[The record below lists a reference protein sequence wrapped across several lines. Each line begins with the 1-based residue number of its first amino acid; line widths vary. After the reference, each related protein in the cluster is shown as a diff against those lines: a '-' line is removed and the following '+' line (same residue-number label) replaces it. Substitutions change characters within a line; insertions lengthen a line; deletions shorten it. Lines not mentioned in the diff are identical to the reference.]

1 MAVCQ
6 RHVGRHWHARE
17 GGRHLMGYKPR
28 VMQRYQ
34 NTRTHVNKQKL
45 KRELT
50 MIPAQCGVS
59 LAMSEGLMANMR
71 KATTVT
77 ATPNSSWSRATS
89 RGKRQNLHLW
99 PSSGSGLSSL
109 FLLLLSLSKEP
120 FFSSIAATFV
130 WLSLLDSHRC
140 SVWGGWACLPSASLP
155 FTPPPAKAPSY
166 YKPCLPA
173 IWKQKK
179 HWTNMENIW
188 TGFLKRLRCHI

>member
-1 MAVCQ
+1 
-6 RHVGRHWHARE
+6 
-17 GGRHLMGYKPR
+17 MGYKPR

-130 WLSLLDSHRC
+130 
-140 SVWGGWACLPSASLP
+140 
-155 FTPPPAKAPSY
+155 
-166 YKPCLPA
+166 
-173 IWKQKK
+173 
-179 HWTNMENIW
+179 
-188 TGFLKRLRCHI
+188 

>member
-1 MAVCQ
+1 
-6 RHVGRHWHARE
+6 
-17 GGRHLMGYKPR
+17 MGYKPR

-34 NTRTHVNKQKL
+34 NTQTYVTKQKL

-77 ATPNSSWSRATS
+77 ATPNSSWSSAMS

-109 FLLLLSLSKEP
+109 FLLLLSLSKDS
-120 FFSSIAATFV
+120 FFSIAATFV
-130 WLSLLDSHRC
+130 
-140 SVWGGWACLPSASLP
+140 
-155 FTPPPAKAPSY
+155 
-166 YKPCLPA
+166 
-173 IWKQKK
+173 
-179 HWTNMENIW
+179 
-188 TGFLKRLRCHI
+188 